1 MKHFEIKNMNYIM
14 IRRGLGIFMMIT
26 ALLWLFLYFQNTLKI
41 IYLFC
46 FIAFIFCGLYQM
58 TNGLGLE
65 RSWFRTG
72 ENYIIVKWTNMINP
86 VQIHDNRIL
95 KIVLTRY
102 SIYIRQKST
111 KQLKLNINFLERE
124 QKKEV
129 YDFFIEYGRTKNLEV
144 VSYF

>member
-1 MKHFEIKNMNYIM
+1 M
-14 IRRGLGIFMMIT
+14 IRRGLGIFMIIT
-26 ALLWLFLYFQNTLKI
+26 AFLWLFLYIQNTSKI

-46 FIAFIFCGLYQM
+46 FIAFIFYGLYQM

-72 ENYIIVKWTNMINP
+72 EKYIIVKWTNMIRP
-86 VQIHDNRIL
+86 VQIHNSRIL
-95 KIVLTRY
+95 RIVLTRH
-102 SIYIRQKST
+102 SIFIRQKSA

-129 YDFFIEYGRTKNLEV
+129 YDFLLEYGKTKNLEV
-144 VSYF
+144 VSDF